1 MASVMC
7 ISFSTCNCERCDGVG
22 KWHPLCVLASLLV
35 IVNDEMEWVKASV
48 MCISFSTCNCER
60 CNVVGKGHPLC
71 VLTFLLVI
79 VNDVMEWV
87 KGIHYVY

>member
-1 MASVMC
+1 
-7 ISFSTCNCERCDGVG
+7 
-22 KWHPLCVLASLLV
+22 
-35 IVNDEMEWVKASV
+35 

>member
-35 IVNDEMEWVKASV
+35 IVND
-48 MCISFSTCNCER
+48 
-60 CNVVGKGHPLC
+60 
-71 VLTFLLVI
+71 
-79 VNDVMEWV
+79 VMEWV
-87 KGIHYVY
+87 KGICYVY